1 MKLKINGETGEFED
15 SITVSELL
23 EEIGTPAI
31 GIAVECNREIV
42 PRSQHGSTMLKDGDV
57 LEIVKMVGG
66 G

>member
-1 MKLKINGETGEFED
+1 MKITVNGEDKEFSEG
-15 SITVSELL
+15 ITVLELL
-23 EEIGTPAI
+23 HSIGAPSA

-42 PRSQHGSTMLKDGDV
+42 PKSQHGSTKLNDGDV